1 LRRIL
6 IEKFQLLRQDIHS
19 DYKMISVNNNLFT
32 FIYYHPVE
40 NVCHLYIQFYHKNGY
55 GGNLVNVFNDIYLSN
70 NNLLESYACGTRS
83 YRIKLTKYRIY
94 DYESFLKI
102 FKKNNNEFIV
112 ECERISDIIFNFFSK
127 NNYIEYINEI
137 PF

>member
-19 DYKMISVNNNLFT
+19 DYKIISVNNNLFT
-32 FIYYHPVE
+32 FINYHPVE
-40 NVCHLYIQFYHKNGY
+40 NVCYLYINFYYKNGY
-55 GGNLVNVFNDIYLSN
+55 VVNLVNVFNDIYLSN
-70 NNLLESYACGTRS
+70 NNLLESFACGRRA
-83 YRIKLTKYRIY
+83 YKIKLTKYLIY

-102 FKKNNNEFIV
+102 YKKNNNELIL

-127 NNYIEYINEI
+127 NNYIEYIYEL